1 MPWQIGIRLTSFVW
15 VTVLAAF
22 VVSQEAAVESPTEV
36 VPAGLKVMSLQT
48 EPSEITLQ
56 SPFAYA
62 QIIVSGRLDSG
73 ETIDLTRQADFK
85 IEADLATVSN
95 VGLVRPSENGQT
107 TLTVQWGEFESQ
119 IPVKVSGQSERY
131 EPSFVRDVQPTLS
144 RLGCNAGTCHGSKD
158 GKGGFKLSLRGYDS
172 IYDFSALTDEIGARR
187 FNRVAPDQSLM
198 LLKASGSIP
207 HVGGALTRPGEPY
220 YDLLRSWISA
230 GVDFD
235 LKTSPRVVS
244 IAVEPQLPVLPRAGM
259 TQQMRVVATYSD
271 GAKRDVTLEAFVE
284 SGNIE
289 VIESLPGGRL
299 KLLRR
304 GEAPVLVR
312 YEGAYAA
319 TTLTVMGDRS
329 GFDWQDTASNS
340 YIDDKVYDKLQRV
353 KVLPSEVCTDAEFI
367 RRIYLD
373 LTGLPPTANEVRAFV
388 ADPRETKTKRDALID
403 QLIGSRAY
411 VEYWTNKWADL
422 LQVNRKFLG
431 ESGAIALRNWIHDSI
446 ATNKPYDQFA
456 REVLTASGS
465 NIANPPAAYW
475 KVLRDPADAME
486 NTTHLFLAI
495 RFNCNKC
502 HDHPFERWTQDQ
514 YYELAAYF
522 TQVGRKEDPKFSGK
536 RIGGT
541 AVEGAVPLVEVVF
554 DKGNGEIKHDR
565 TGQIT
570 PPQFPYE
577 HSGSVDAATHRR
589 QQLAEWMTAP
599 ENPYFA
605 RSYVNR
611 IWGYLLG
618 VGIIEPIDDIRAGNP
633 PTNPELL
640 NALEDDFVASG
651 FDVQHILRRICQ
663 SQTYQRSVKTNRW
676 NDDDQI
682 NYSHALPRRLP
693 AEVLFD
699 TFHFAAGAPFRI
711 PGAPE
716 GIRAAQLPDSG
727 VSLPFLDDFG
737 RPVRESA
744 CECERSSGVALG
756 PVMKLVNGPSL
767 ARALSDPANDLAK
780 LASEV
785 SDDQQLV
792 EEMFLRFLARK
803 PSSRELELGIETLT
817 LPGGDLEEHEA
828 ALAAYETERVK
839 KQAEWEAG
847 FQRDVTWKPLPL
859 ENASSD
865 LGADFT
871 KQEDGSWVV
880 SGKLDKDTYRLT
892 TTLPEPGITGLRL
905 EALADENLPAGGPG
919 RAQNGNFVIN
929 EIIAERF
936 DPATPDQFKKL
947 SFLSP
952 TADFSQEGW
961 AVAGLVDGNE
971 GSGWAVSPQFNKN
984 HHAVLPLSGAI
995 DSDGPQ
1001 GLRLSLV
1008 QMFSDGKHLLG
1019 RFRLSYTT
1027 SEGELNRTPLPADLA
1042 GLLNTPADQRT
1053 PQQSEKLKAEY
1064 AKTDLQY
1071 QRLVKAVEQAR
1082 TEAANPRLVG
1092 VQDLAWALV
1101 NNPSF
1106 LFNR

>member
-1 MPWQIGIRLTSFVW
+1 MQRQIVINLVFSTLITLATLANAQTSDTTASAEAVPEGLV
-15 VTVLAAF
+15 VT
-22 VVSQEAAVESPTEV
+22 
-36 VPAGLKVMSLQT
+36 SLQI
-48 EPSEITLQ
+48 EPSEIKLE
-56 SPFAYA
+56 SPFSYA
-62 QIIVSGRLDSG
+62 QIIVTGRLDSG
-73 ETIDLTRQADFK
+73 EMLDLTRQASFQIDAK
-85 IEADLATVSN
+85 VATTSSI
-95 VGLVRPSENGQT
+95 GLVRPLSDGET
-107 TLTVQWGEFESQ
+107 KLKISWGEFEAD
-119 IPVKVSGQSERY
+119 IPVSVQGQSQSF
-131 EPSFVRDVQPTLS
+131 EPSFIRDVQPTLS

-172 IYDFSALTDEIGARR
+172 IFDFSALTDEIGARR

-198 LLKASGSIP
+198 LLKASGSIA
-207 HVGGALTRPGEPY
+207 HVGGALTQPGEPY
-220 YDLLRSWISA
+220 YDLLRSWIAA

-235 LKTSPRVVS
+235 LETSPRVTS
-244 IAVEPQLPVLPRAGM
+244 IDVEPKLPVLPRAGSI
-259 TQQMRVVATYSD
+259 QQMRVVATYSD
-271 GAKRDVTLEAFVE
+271 GATRDVTREAFVE

-289 VIESLPGGRL
+289 VIESMPGGQLR
-299 KLLRR
+299 LLRR

-329 GFDWQDTASNS
+329 GFAWQDVVSHN
-340 YIDDKVYDKLQRV
+340 YIDDKIYDKLQRV
-353 KVLPSEVCTDAEFI
+353 KVLPSELCSDDEFI
-367 RRIYLD
+367 RRLYLD
-373 LTGLPPTANEVRAFV
+373 LTGLPPDSNQVRDFL
-388 ADPRETKTKRDALID
+388 ADPRDTQTKREELID
-403 QLIGSRAY
+403 TLIGSRAY

-446 ATNKPYDQFA
+446 ATNKPYNKFA

-465 NIANPPAAYW
+465 NLANPPAAYW

-514 YYELAAYF
+514 YYEMAAYF
-522 TQVGRKEDPKFSGK
+522 SQVGRKEDPKFTGK

-554 DKGNGEIKHDR
+554 DRGSGEIKHDR
-565 TGQIT
+565 TGEVT
-570 PPQFPYE
+570 APSFPYD
-577 HSGSVDAATHRR
+577 HSGGVDDSTHRR
-589 QQLAEWMTAP
+589 KQLAEWMTAA

-633 PTNPELL
+633 PSNPELL
-640 NALEDDFVASG
+640 DALEADFIASG
-651 FDVQHILRRICQ
+651 FDVQHILRRICR
-663 SQTYQRSVKTNRW
+663 SRAYQRSVKTNEW
-676 NDDDQI
+676 NDDDTI

-767 ARALSDPANDLAK
+767 AKALSDPANDLVK
-780 LASEV
+780 LAAEIK
-785 SDDQQLV
+785 DDQQLV
-792 EEMFLRFLARK
+792 EEMFLRFLARM
-803 PSSRELELGIETLT
+803 PSARELELGVETLT
-817 LPGGDLEEHEA
+817 LPGGDLADHEA
-828 ALAAYETERVK
+828 ALATYESERSE
-839 KQAEWEAG
+839 KQSQWEASY
-847 FQRDVTWKPLPL
+847 QQDVTWHPLKI
-859 ENASSD
+859 ENATSD
-865 LGADFT
+865 VGADFT
-871 KQEDGSWVV
+871 PQDDGSWVV
-880 SGKLDKDTYRLT
+880 SGKLDKDIYRLT
-892 TTLPEPGITGLRL
+892 TMLPESGITGLRL
-905 EALADENLPAGGPG
+905 EALADPNLPAGGPG
-919 RAQNGNFVIN
+919 RGNGNFVLN
-929 EIIAERF
+929 ELIAERF
-936 DPATPDQFKKL
+936 DPAAPEKLMRL
-947 SFLSP
+947 SFSSP
-952 TADFSQEGW
+952 TADFSQNGW
-961 AVAGLVDGNE
+961 AVVGAVDGNE
-971 GSGWAVSPQFNKN
+971 GTGWAISPQMNKS
-984 HHAVLPLSGAI
+984 HHAIFPFSEPI
-995 DSDGPQ
+995 STNGPKN
-1001 GLRLSLV
+1001 LKISMV
-1008 QMFSDGKHLLG
+1008 QKFSDSKHLLG

-1027 SEGELNRTPLPADLA
+1027 SEGTLNRPALPAELTA
-1042 GLLNTPADQRT
+1042 LLNTPAEERT
-1053 PQQSEKLKAEY
+1053 AEQSSKLRMEY
-1064 AKTDLQY
+1064 AKTDLKY
-1071 QRLVKAVEQAR
+1071 QRLMKAVEQAKA
-1082 TEAANPRLVG
+1082 EAANPRLVG